1 MRADPVKVNGMLH
14 GVDPSG
20 SSAHG
25 GPLAGIRVL
34 ELARDAAV
42 SSCARILSHLGAEV
56 LQLVP
61 PTSTPAA
68 SAAAGDGANLRGSS
82 SGQPHSLAIDFAGPA
97 GCELVLQLAKECD
110 VFLGSLDAGQ
120 MARCGLGYDAVWE
133 VNRRIIYLLQSE
145 SGQDKDPVHAGSCE
159 RGLHGAIAV
168 LGALR
173 HREVQGG
180 PGQAIDLA
188 LVDFDPAARSLLPG
202 KPSLAAGRADAPQTP
217 PGQLARHILS
227 DWLSLSKEQLT
238 CLVNDGVI

>member
-1 MRADPVKVNGMLH
+1 MLH

-20 SSAHG
+20 NSAHG

-34 ELARDAAV
+34 ELARDATV

-61 PTSTPAA
+61 PASTHAV
-68 SAAAGDGANLRGSS
+68 SAAAGDGVNSRGSS
-82 SGQPHSLAIDFAGPA
+82 SVQPHSLAIDFAGPS
-97 GCELVLQLAKECD
+97 GRELVLQLAKECD
-110 VFLGSLDAGQ
+110 VFLGSLDVAQ
-120 MARCGLGYDAVWE
+120 MTRCGLGYDAVWQ
-133 VNRRIIYLLQSE
+133 VNRRIIYLLQAE
-145 SGQDKDPVHAGSCE
+145 CGQDNGTGHAGSSE

-173 HREVQGG
+173 HREVHGG
-180 PGQAIDLA
+180 PGQAIDLS

-202 KPSLAAGRADAPQTP
+202 TPSFAAGRDDTP
-217 PGQLARHILS
+217 ETQRGQVARHILS